1 MSRRPTRAEMEERLD
16 AIFMIV
22 EEIEPCGVRQ
32 AFYQT
37 TVRRDAEGRPIM
49 EKTEADYDK
58 VQRALV
64 KMRRAARVPYGWIVD
79 GTRWMH
85 KPRSFSSR
93 EQALQRTA
101 ESYRRAVWDDQSV
114 RVEIWLEKQGLA
126 GTILPVTSEFDVP
139 LYVSRGFSSLT
150 YLAEAAEDIEACGKP
165 VYIYYLGD
173 HDEWGHDAGKH
184 IERELRRLAPSA
196 KIYFERLA
204 VTVKQI
210 ADLNLPTRPLKSAGK
225 LRERFEAEHG
235 GTGAVELDAIHPD
248 TLRALVRDAIEQH
261 IDFHQLESSGS
272 LKTRRGASCRTSSS
286 EKVCAACL
294 TQPAP

>member
-85 KPRSFSSR
+85 KPRSFSSL

-261 IDFHQLESSGS
+261 IDFHQLEVLRVVEDEEGRILSHF
-272 LKTRRGASCRTSSS
+272 K
-286 EKVCAACL
+286 
-294 TQPAP
+294 Q